1 MQIIKMQYMMWHY
14 VFTGAGGRRDK
25 DDYLYH
31 EVFTAN
37 LYVMQ
42 EINSYLQK
50 ENKQHTHT
58 QKHFTMHMVEAFW
71 LHIYSATPI

>member
-42 EINSYLQK
+42 EINSYL
-50 ENKQHTHT
+50 
-58 QKHFTMHMVEAFW
+58 
-71 LHIYSATPI
+71 